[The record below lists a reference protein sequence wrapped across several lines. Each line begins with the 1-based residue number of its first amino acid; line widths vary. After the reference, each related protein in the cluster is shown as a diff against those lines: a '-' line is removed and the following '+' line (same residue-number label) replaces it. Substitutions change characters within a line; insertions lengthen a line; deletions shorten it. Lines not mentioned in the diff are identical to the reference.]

1 MNLAE
6 RPKRFLRFTIS
17 GFNLRLLPPAWSLA
31 IERTCMEPDWP
42 TRLRRR
48 LMRAGRSAPAPAG
61 GAK

>member
-6 RPKRFLRFTIS
+6 WPKRFLRVTAS

-31 IERTCMEPDWP
+31 IERPCMERDWP

-48 LMRAGRSAPAPAG
+48 LMRAGRSAPASAG